1 MIFGFNT
8 DVVGKD
14 GNYHVQTEDRG
25 PKHPVI
31 DSIIYMGGGKIV
43 DRRRTD
49 YDPAQVT
56 QKQIE
61 EMVRKQHKE
70 LVDSI
75 RSGSYV
81 RPAGNEEKT
90 NPSPSPAGYA
100 PGYVIELLNAD
111 DLTLDGQLCFDLAVR
126 EKGPGKGQ
134 AKGHGKGG
142 HAVPQGVTVDA
153 RWIIAGETAQ
163 ERSVPLGDDGRAGIM
178 VPVPEAEAEAFLVVR
193 ACGPAG
199 EEFAKFR
206 AKSA

>member
-8 DVVGKD
+8 DVAGKD
-14 GNYHVQTEDRG
+14 GSYHVQTEDRG

-61 EMVRKQHKE
+61 EMVRKQHKD
-70 LVDSI
+70 LVDAI
-75 RSGSYV
+75 RSGTYV
-81 RPAGNEEKT
+81 RPAGGEEKSA
-90 NPSPSPAGYA
+90 PPPPPAGYT

-111 DLTLDGQLCFDLAVR
+111 DLTLDGQLCFDLAVQ
-126 EKGPGKGQ
+126 EKGQ
-134 AKGHGKGG
+134 ARGRHDAP
-142 HAVPQGVTVDA
+142 HGVTVDA
-153 RWIIAGETAQ
+153 RWVVAGTAAL
-163 ERSVPLGDDGRAGIM
+163 ERSIPLGGDGRAGIL
-178 VPVPEAEAEAFLVVR
+178 VPIPETETEAFLVVR
-193 ACGPAG
+193 AKGPAG
-199 EEFAKFR
+199 EEFSKFR

>member
-8 DVVGKD
+8 DVAGKD
-14 GNYHVQTEDRG
+14 GSYHVQTEDRG

-49 YDPAQVT
+49 YDPAEVT

-70 LVDSI
+70 LVDAI
-75 RSGSYV
+75 RSGTYV
-81 RPAGNEEKT
+81 RPAAEEQK
-90 NPSPSPAGYA
+90 PASPPSPAGYT
-100 PGYVIELLNAD
+100 PGYVIDLLNAD

-126 EKGPGKGQ
+126 EKSQTKGSE
-134 AKGHGKGG
+134 KGN
-142 HAVPQGVTVDA
+142 AEVPQGVTVDA
-153 RWIIAGETAQ
+153 RWIVAGTAAQ
-163 ERSVPLGDDGRAGIM
+163 ERSIPLGGDGRAGIL
-178 VPVPEAEAEAFLVVR
+178 VPMPEAETEAFLVVR
-193 ACGPAG
+193 AKGPAG
-199 EEFAKFR
+199 EGFSKFR

>member
-8 DVVGKD
+8 DVAGKD
-14 GNYHVQTEDRG
+14 GSYHVQTEDRG

-56 QKQIE
+56 QKHIE

-70 LVDSI
+70 LVDAI
-75 RSGSYV
+75 RSGAYV
-81 RPAGNEEKT
+81 RPAGVAEKAAP
-90 NPSPSPAGYA
+90 PSPP
-100 PGYVIELLNAD
+100 PGYTIELLNAD

-126 EKGPGKGQ
+126 EKRPEEGNSE
-134 AKGHGKGG
+134 
-142 HAVPQGVTVDA
+142 VPQGVTVDA
-153 RWIIAGETAQ
+153 RWIVAGATAQ

-178 VPVPEAEAEAFLVVR
+178 VPVPGAETEAFLVVR
-193 ACGPAG
+193 AKGPAG
-199 EEFAKFR
+199 EEFSKFR
-206 AKSA
+206 ANSA

>member
-8 DVVGKD
+8 DVSGKD

-43 DRRRTD
+43 DRRRTE

-61 EMVRKQHKE
+61 EMVRKQHKD
-70 LVDSI
+70 LVDAI
-75 RSGSYV
+75 RSGTYV
-81 RPAGNEEKT
+81 RPAGGEEKSA
-90 NPSPSPAGYA
+90 PPPPPAGYT

-126 EKGPGKGQ
+126 ERGQKKGKAKGQ
-134 AKGHGKGG
+134 GEGSN
-142 HAVPQGVTVDA
+142 AVPHGVTVDA
-153 RWIIAGETAQ
+153 RWVVAGTAAL
-163 ERSVPLGDDGRAGIM
+163 ERSIPLGGDGRAGIL
-178 VPVPEAEAEAFLVVR
+178 VPIPETETEAFLVVR
-193 ACGPAG
+193 AKGPAG
-199 EEFAKFR
+199 EEFSKFR
-206 AKSA
+206 AKSG